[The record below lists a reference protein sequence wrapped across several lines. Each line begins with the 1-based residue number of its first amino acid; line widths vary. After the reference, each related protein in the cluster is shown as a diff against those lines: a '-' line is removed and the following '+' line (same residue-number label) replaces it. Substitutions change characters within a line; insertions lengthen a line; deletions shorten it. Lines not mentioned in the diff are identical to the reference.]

1 MTKNAR
7 NNGSVAVLGALAYD
21 RIATTQTAFGPG
33 GPGLN
38 CKVSATTEHL
48 GGCGGNLAFHLSG
61 LGHPPLLLSITGSD
75 DARYQTALRAKLV
88 DLAGVLRDTRGS
100 CATAYI
106 LSDPD
111 HQQFTAFHSG
121 PDVAVTVWD
130 EHLAAMTAQLA
141 SCRLLLCAPFPPD
154 LMLGTMAFIHQHN
167 PSALVVWCP
176 GQFAD
181 QMDAAM
187 LTACAKYAHWL
198 VVNKHEADHI
208 RAHAAEVLSTKT
220 TIITHGAGAV
230 EVLLSSGESK
240 LYPVQE
246 VSSVVDPTG
255 SGDAFTAGVV
265 SQLLRDTKQPLT
277 HLDAAIESGIA
288 LARQCLTH
296 HGAQPTLSER

>member
-1 MTKNAR
+1 
-7 NNGSVAVLGALAYD
+7 
-21 RIATTQTAFGPG
+21 
-33 GPGLN
+33 
-38 CKVSATTEHL
+38 
-48 GGCGGNLAFHLSG
+48 
-61 LGHPPLLLSITGSD
+61 
-75 DARYQTALRAKLV
+75 
-88 DLAGVLRDTRGS
+88 
-100 CATAYI
+100 
-106 LSDPD
+106 
-111 HQQFTAFHSG
+111 
-121 PDVAVTVWD
+121 
-130 EHLAAMTAQLA
+130 MTAQLE

-176 GQFAD
+176 GQFTD
-181 QMDAAM
+181 QMDTAM

-198 VVNKHEADHI
+198 VVNEHEANHI

-220 TIITHGAGAV
+220 TIITRGARAV

>member
-1 MTKNAR
+1 
-7 NNGSVAVLGALAYD
+7 
-21 RIATTQTAFGPG
+21 
-33 GPGLN
+33 
-38 CKVSATTEHL
+38 
-48 GGCGGNLAFHLSG
+48 
-61 LGHPPLLLSITGSD
+61 
-75 DARYQTALRAKLV
+75 
-88 DLAGVLRDTRGS
+88 
-100 CATAYI
+100 
-106 LSDPD
+106 
-111 HQQFTAFHSG
+111 
-121 PDVAVTVWD
+121 
-130 EHLAAMTAQLA
+130 
-141 SCRLLLCAPFPPD
+141 
-154 LMLGTMAFIHQHN
+154 MLGTMAFIHQHN

-176 GQFAD
+176 GQFTD

-198 VVNKHEADHI
+198 VVNEHEANHI
-208 RAHAAEVLSTKT
+208 RAHAAEVLSTKA
-220 TIITHGAGAV
+220 TIITRGAGAV

-296 HGAQPTLSER
+296 HGAQPTLSSDSIVAAVNTFNAPDWLAAQPLVPLGHWPTPLEPLTRLSAELGGPKNLG

>member
-1 MTKNAR
+1 MTKNAL
-7 NNGSVAVLGALAYD
+7 NNESVAVLGALAYD

-88 DLAGVLRDTRGS
+88 DLTGVLRDTRAR

-106 LSDPD
+106 LSDPN
-111 HQQFTAFHSG
+111 HQQFT
-121 PDVAVTVWD
+121 
-130 EHLAAMTAQLA
+130 
-141 SCRLLLCAPFPPD
+141 
-154 LMLGTMAFIHQHN
+154 
-167 PSALVVWCP
+167 
-176 GQFAD
+176 D

-187 LTACAKYAHWL
+187 LTACAKYADWL
-198 VVNKHEADHI
+198 VVNEHEANHI

-220 TIITHGAGAV
+220 TIITRGAGAI

-296 HGAQPTLSER
+296 QGAQPTLSER